1 MVCHGRRL
9 GKLRFL
15 LTPQP
20 HDLPTPWLGPV
31 GARRTACSPAGRRAS
46 PGVGQPWL
54 VPPATAPHH
63 PQGHLDPNFGRKWT
77 QGDSLTPLPTF
88 PNRHRR
94 RITGISAS
102 AAALHAPRAT
112 LQALEKFQGVLREPG
127 AWVWIWKTF
136 QGPARKIDSQIV
148 KCVLLIL

>member
-1 MVCHGRRL
+1 MVRHGCRL

-20 HDLPTPWLGPV
+20 HGLPTPWLGPV
-31 GARRTACSPAGRRAS
+31 GAQRTACSSAGRRAS
-46 PGVGQPWL
+46 PGVGKPRL
-54 VPPATAPHH
+54 APPATAPRH
-63 PQGHLDPNFGRKWT
+63 PQGHLDPNSGRKST

-88 PNRHRR
+88 PGRHRR
-94 RITGISAS
+94 RITRIWAG

-112 LQALEKFQGVLREPG
+112 LQALEKFQGVLRKPG
-127 AWVWIWKTF
+127 AWAWIWKSF